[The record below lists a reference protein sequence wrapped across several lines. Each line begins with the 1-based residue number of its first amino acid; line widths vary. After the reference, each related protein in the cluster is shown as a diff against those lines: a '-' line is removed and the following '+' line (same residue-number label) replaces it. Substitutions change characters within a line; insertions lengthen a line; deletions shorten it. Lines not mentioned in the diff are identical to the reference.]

1 MPATLV
7 QSGHSRVQTTL
18 RVPKP
23 LYEQARSLVEANLSA
38 AENINDFIVNAI
50 RAYVKVWQ
58 RKQIDAAFAGMVEDA
73 DYQKEALMIA
83 ADFEQ
88 SDWEVLGVDEKQAY

>member
-1 MPATLV
+1 MLATLV

-50 RAYVKVWQ
+50 RAYVKMWR
-58 RKQIDAAFAGMVEDA
+58 RKQIDAAFAGMVEDV
-73 DYQKEALMIA
+73 DYQKEALMVA

-88 SDWEVLGVDEKQAY
+88 SDWETLDIGERQAH